1 MPSRL
6 SDTHP
11 TAEKV
16 QVEILRSMPSAE
28 KFRILNGLIVAGRTL
43 SLSGLRDRFPDAPPE
58 ELRRRLA
65 TLLLGRELATK
76 VYGPEPEP
84 PTIT

>member
-1 MPSRL
+1 MPSLL

-16 QVEILRSMPSAE
+16 QIEILRSMPAAE
-28 KFRILNGLIVAGRTL
+28 KFRMLNGLILAGRAL
-43 SLSGLRDRFPDAPPE
+43 SLSCLRDRFPDAGPE

-65 TLLLGRELATK
+65 TLLLGSELAIR
-76 VYGPEPEP
+76 VYGPEPQP
-84 PTIT
+84 PTIR

>member
-1 MPSRL
+1 MPSLL

-16 QVEILRSMPSAE
+16 QVEILRSMPAAD

-43 SLSGLRDRFPDAPPE
+43 SLSCLRERFPGARPE

-84 PTIT
+84 PTIR